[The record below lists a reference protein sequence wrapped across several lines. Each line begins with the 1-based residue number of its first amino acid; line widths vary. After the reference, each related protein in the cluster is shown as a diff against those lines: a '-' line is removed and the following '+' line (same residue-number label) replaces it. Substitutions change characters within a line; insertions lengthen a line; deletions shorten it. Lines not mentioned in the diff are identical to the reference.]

1 MEFLSANLYDTTTAI
16 TVNSSTITVDN
27 ILDPNSRRQYVSDGF
42 ANDSTTT
49 TITISFDQTV
59 TVDRL
64 AILGHNVKAFDVFY
78 NGATANTF
86 ALSGPTTVSQFLSN
100 SATSLYLV
108 VSTPVACTSVTF
120 DLKSTIVANSE
131 KAVGFIY
138 IGENEFTFPRIPN
151 ASGYTPT
158 WKAKELVHELSDGG
172 TRRHLIRNKWE
183 VRIKLKYIEESFRDD
198 LKEIYETNEPL
209 TFVPFGTGTAW
220 DGILFEANWTGPFDF
235 YKYSDDAEAA
245 GFTGSILLKET

>member
-1 MEFLSANLYDTTTAI
+1 MEFLSANSFDTTTAI
-16 TVNSSTITVDN
+16 TVNSGTITVESL
-27 ILDPNSRRQYVSDGF
+27 LDPNIRRPYVSDGF
-42 ANDSTTT
+42 ADDSTTT
-49 TITISFDQTV
+49 TITISFEQTT

-64 AILGHNVKAFDVFY
+64 AILGHNVKALDIFY

-86 ALSGPTTVSQFLSN
+86 ALSGPTTVSQFVSN
-100 SATSLYLV
+100 SATSLYLM
-108 VSTPVACTSVTF
+108 VSTPVDCTSVTF

-131 KAVGFIY
+131 KSVGYLY
-138 IGENEFTFPRIPN
+138 IGVNQFTFPRIPN

-183 VRIKLKYIEESFRDD
+183 VRIKLKYIEESFRDSLKDIYD
-198 LKEIYETNEPL
+198 LNEPL

-220 DGILFEANWTGPFDF
+220 DGILFEANWIGAFDF

-245 GFTGSILLKET
+245 GFTGNIQLKET